1 MKKFYSMRIDGGFMF
16 VKSILKG
23 FNSKTVDGVLLD
35 NDSVYCFN
43 SYSWV
48 EFNGHK
54 FRIGDNAENEMFE
67 NAFLT
72 VQALDS
78 L

>member
-1 MKKFYSMRIDGGFMF
+1 MKKFYSMKIDGVFMC
-16 VKSILKG
+16 VKMILKG

-35 NDSVYCFN
+35 NDSIYCFN
-43 SYSWV
+43 EYSCV
-48 EFNGHK
+48 EFNGYK
-54 FRIGDNAENEMFE
+54 FRISDSAENAMFE
-67 NAFLT
+67 DAFLT

>member
-1 MKKFYSMRIDGGFMF
+1 MNKFYSMKIDGAIML
-16 VKSILKG
+16 VTMILKG
-23 FNSKTVDGVLLD
+23 FNSKTVDGVMLYD
-35 NDSVYCFN
+35 DSIYCFN
-43 SYSWV
+43 AYSWV

-54 FRIGDNAENEMFE
+54 FRIGDSAENEMFE

>member
-1 MKKFYSMRIDGGFMF
+1 MNKFYSMKIDDVEMF
-16 VKSILKG
+16 IKTILKG
-23 FNSKTVDGVLLD
+23 FNSKSVDGVLLY
-35 NDSVYCFN
+35 NDSIYCFN
-43 SYSWV
+43 EYSCV
-48 EFNGHK
+48 EFNGYK
-54 FRIGDNAENEMFE
+54 FRVADKAENEMFE

>member
-1 MKKFYSMRIDGGFMF
+1 MKIDDVEMF
-16 VKSILKG
+16 VKAILIG
-23 FNSKTVDGVLLD
+23 FNSKSVDGVLLY

-43 SYSWV
+43 KYSCV
-48 EFNGHK
+48 EFNGYK
-54 FRIGDNAENEMFE
+54 FRIGDSAENEMFE
-67 NAFLT
+67 NTFLT

>member
-1 MKKFYSMRIDGGFMF
+1 MKIDGAIML
-16 VKSILKG
+16 VTMILKG
-23 FNSKTVDGVLLD
+23 FNSKTVDGVMLED
-35 NDSVYCFN
+35 DSIYCFN
-43 SYSWV
+43 AYSWV

-54 FRIGDNAENEMFE
+54 FRIGDSAENEMFE